1 LLENIQVKE
10 FAEILNIH
18 HFMLSCWRKEYKDG
32 KIVAE
37 ERNKVTSTKQDKKYI
52 DRVKEFENENA
63 RLR

>member
-1 LLENIQVKE
+1 
-10 FAEILNIH
+10 
-18 HFMLSCWRKEYKDG
+18 MLSCWRKEYKDG